1 MSSRCTELL
10 RGGCAAAAL
19 VLLASQQAGA
29 APAPAQ
35 THRVRVCIDSGS
47 PAADINR
54 KVAREVA
61 YEAHWPVTL
70 ISSRWNAPGDDDG
83 VSPRGFAKMAATR
96 CDFIMGYPM
105 SAGNV
110 AGPAGL
116 RHTGAYLHT
125 GDVLV
130 GRGSVPT
137 WSALPNGAAVGVTY
151 NTLADVLLA
160 EHGGLDLHVFNT
172 ERETVA
178 AVRTGKVP
186 LALVWD
192 LSLGGRGHKADGL
205 TVRHL
210 GLPQAEW
217 VLVALYADRDAAL
230 GKTFD
235 AALERL
241 RQNGKLAKLT
251 EAANPPAG
259 PRLYTDAQAAN
270 GAKLFAT
277 HCASC
282 HGANLQGNVGPA
294 LRGTGFAGPT
304 DGFTVGAMF
313 TFFSVQMP
321 AGAPGSLKPDEYTAL
336 MAFLLKE
343 NGYPSGDK
351 PLTYSAAAKSAVPL
365 VSRVAA
371 TSSNGDPPV
380 HMADKSK

>member
-1 MSSRCTELL
+1 MSSRCTDLL
-10 RGGCAAAAL
+10 RAVCAAAVL

-29 APAPAQ
+29 APASAQ
-35 THRVRVCIDSGS
+35 THRVRICVDSGS
-47 PAADINR
+47 PAADINS
-54 KVAREVA
+54 KVARAVA
-61 YEAHWPVTL
+61 YEARWPAALVT
-70 ISSRWNAPGDDDG
+70 SRWNRPGDDDG
-83 VSPRGFAKMAATR
+83 VNPREFRQMAAAS
-96 CDFIMGYPM
+96 CDIIMGYPM
-105 SAGNV
+105 SAANV

-116 RHTGAYLHT
+116 QHTGAYLHT

-130 GRGSVPT
+130 GRGTVPK
-137 WSALPNGAAVGVTY
+137 WSDLPKGTSVGVTY

-172 ERETVA
+172 ERQTVA
-178 AVRTGKVP
+178 AVRSGTVP

-192 LSLGGRGHKADGL
+192 LSLDEHGRKAGGL

-210 GLPQAEW
+210 GLPEAEW

-230 GKTFD
+230 GKAFD
-235 AALERL
+235 TALDRL
-241 RQNGKLAKLT
+241 RQNGRLARLT
-251 EAANPPAG
+251 QAANPPAG
-259 PRLYTDAQAAN
+259 PRLYTDAQADQ

-282 HGANLQGNVGPA
+282 HGAALQGNVGPA
-294 LRGTGFAGPT
+294 LRGPAFAGPT

-321 AGAPGSLKPDEYTAL
+321 AGAPASLKHDEYTSL

-343 NGYPSGDK
+343 NGYPSGDAA
-351 PLTYSAAAKSAVPL
+351 LTYDKAMASPVPL
-365 VSRVAA
+365 VSRVDA
-371 TSSNGDPPV
+371 TPSQGNPAV

>member
-1 MSSRCTELL
+1 MSSRCTDLL
-10 RGGCAAAAL
+10 RAGCAVAAF
-19 VLLASQQAGA
+19 VLLACQQAGA

-35 THRVRVCIDSGS
+35 TRQVRICIDSGS
-47 PAADINR
+47 PAAAINR
-54 KVAREVA
+54 KVARAVA
-61 YEAHWPVTL
+61 YEAHWPVTVV
-70 ISSRWNAPGDDDG
+70 SNRWNTPGDDDG
-83 VSPRGFAKMAATR
+83 VSPREFAKMAKTR

-105 SAGNV
+105 SAENV

-130 GRGSVPT
+130 GRSAVPT
-137 WSALPNGAAVGVTY
+137 WSDLPKGASVGVTY

-160 EHGGLDLHVFNT
+160 EHGGLDLQVFDT

-178 AVRTGKVP
+178 AVRSGKVP

-192 LSLGGRGHKADGL
+192 LSLDRRGRKADGL
-205 TVRHL
+205 TIRHL

-217 VLVALYADRDAAL
+217 VLVALYTDRDAAL
-230 GKTFD
+230 GKVFD

-241 RQNGKLAKLT
+241 RQNGHLARLT

-259 PRLYTDAQAAN
+259 PRLYTDAQAED

-282 HGANLQGNVGPA
+282 HGAKLQGNVGPA
-294 LRGTGFAGPT
+294 LRGTAFAGPT

-321 AGAPGSLKPDEYTAL
+321 AGAPGSLKHDEYTSL
-336 MAFLLKE
+336 MAFLLRE

-351 PLTYSAAAKSAVPL
+351 PLTYAGATTSSAPL
-365 VSRVAA
+365 VSRVDAA
-371 TSSNGDPPV
+371 PSAGGSTV